1 MNVLE
6 SQSLIRKRLQDN
18 IQKGKKSIATYLMLG
33 YPTLQTSVNA
43 MLELA
48 KFDVDIIEIG
58 FPFSDPIA
66 DGPVIQ
72 HASTIALQQGVTI
85 ENLWDTVSRLS
96 SETNALPL
104 VMTYGNIPYQYGLE
118 KFSKDGRQ
126 VGVKGLILP
135 DVPPK
140 YFPQELQAL
149 NPIFL
154 ASPLTNNN
162 RLQELVNKTTG
173 FLYLVSHLGI
183 TGETAQIDSR
193 LIQLIK
199 KIKEIDN
206 TLPKLLG
213 FGISDKYSVRNAL
226 NLGSDGIIIGSA
238 LIKTLSPKNDFSKL
252 DLLMKEITD
261 ELNF

>member
-6 SQSLIRKRLQDN
+6 NNSLIRKRLQEN
-18 IQKGKKSIATYLMLG
+18 MQSGKKSIATYLMLG
-33 YPTLQTSVNA
+33 YPDLQKSINA
-43 MLELA
+43 MLELT

-72 HASTIALQQGVTI
+72 HASNVALQQNVTI
-85 ENLWDTVSRLS
+85 ENLLDTVKML
-96 SETNALPL
+96 SETNALPI

-118 KFSKDGRQ
+118 KFCKDG
-126 VGVKGLILP
+126 VDAGVKGLILP
-135 DVPPK
+135 DIPPK
-140 YFPQELQAL
+140 YFPQELHAL

-154 ASPLTNNN
+154 ASPLTNIN

-183 TGETAQIDSR
+183 TGETAQLDSR

-199 KIKEIDN
+199 NIQEIDN

-213 FGISDKYSVRNAL
+213 FGISDKKSVRNAL

-238 LIKTLSPKNDFSKL
+238 LIKTLGTQDNFSKL
-252 DLLMKEITD
+252 DRLMKEITD
-261 ELNF
+261 ELKG